1 MSEFIV
7 SKRMK
12 DVVEFDKTNK
22 KLRFLLD
29 EGDQVYY
36 YKDLETIGISCEYH
50 HNLKKALAHN
60 LVFPTYAEGRQFV
73 RVGIRMKVR
82 MGQSVF
88 VHVSE
93 DIVDKGTL
101 QYHEDMRAA
110 REIVSLLKKCRA
122 KA

>member
-1 MSEFIV
+1 M
-7 SKRMK
+7 
-12 DVVEFDKTNK
+12 
-22 KLRFLLD
+22 
-29 EGDQVYY
+29 
-36 YKDLETIGISCEYH
+36 
-50 HNLKKALAHN
+50 
-60 LVFPTYAEGRQFV
+60 

-101 QYHEDMRAA
+101 QYHEDMRTA

>member
-1 MSEFIV
+1 MAEFIV
-7 SKRMK
+7 SKRVK
-12 DVVEFDKTNK
+12 NVVEFDKTNK

-29 EGDQVYY
+29 EGDQTYY
-36 YKDLETIGISCEYH
+36 YKDLENIGISSEYFH
-50 HNLKKALAHN
+50 DIKKALAHN

-93 DIVDKGTL
+93 SVVDKGTL
-101 QYHEDMRAA
+101 QYHEDMRTA
-110 REIVSLLKKCRA
+110 RIIVDLLKKCRA